1 MSSTIESDEIEE
13 VTGGKIRRR
22 KNITAKKRKNKGNKV
37 LAAWR
42 DHVKAVAAAEGM
54 SYGKEAMQMA
64 KKGKHGKEWAQIKA
78 SLNSQ
83 KGGVN
88 TPLEED
94 EKVEEGEV
102 GANMDKDG
110 ANMDEDGANMDED
123 GANMDKKGANM
134 DEKGANMDEDG
145 ANMVKDG
152 EKKIPTVDAQEN
164 PDFVGMGGRR
174 RSTKR
179 KGRKSRKSRKQR
191 KSRKH

>member
-102 GANMDKDG
+102 GANMDK
-110 ANMDEDGANMDED
+110 
-123 GANMDKKGANM
+123 KGANM

>member
-1 MSSTIESDEIEE
+1 MNDIDSEEDQSSTP
-13 VTGGKIRRR
+13 TGGKVRRI
-22 KNITAKKRKNKGNKV
+22 KNITAKKHKNKGNKV

-54 SYGKEAMQMA
+54 NYGKEAMQMA

-88 TPLEED
+88 TPLEAD
-94 EKVEEGEV
+94 EKVEGEV
-102 GANMDKDG
+102 EGKDG
-110 ANMDEDGANMDED
+110 ANMDEDSTNMGKDGTNMDKDGVNMDED
-123 GANMDKKGANM
+123 GAK
-134 DEKGANMDEDG
+134 MDEDG
-145 ANMVKDG
+145 A
-152 EKKIPTVDAQEN
+152 KKIPTVDAQEN
-164 PDFVGMGGRR
+164 PDFVGGRR